1 MSAGRVFVVS
11 ARRTPFGSF
20 GGRLKAQSA
29 TDLAAAAARA
39 ALGAARVEAAN
50 VDALVAGNVLQT
62 APDAAFLPRHAA
74 LRIGMSVG
82 STALGVN
89 RLCGSGLQAAVSAAH
104 AVRDGAA
111 LVLAVGAES
120 MSQAP
125 LALYGQHVR
134 FGARLGA
141 PPPLVDTLS
150 AALADSAA
158 GCSMGD
164 TAEAVARLHGVSREE
179 SDAFAL
185 ESQRR
190 FEAAR
195 LAGRFAA
202 ELAPLELPAA
212 KRGAAPAVE
221 AMLADEFPRPATTA
235 EALAKLAPVFGGVV
249 TAGSASGIAD
259 GAGALLLASEAALTA
274 RGLAP
279 LAELRAWS
287 VAGVEPRLMGL
298 GPVPALIALTAHPR
312 WPAGLAL
319 ADVAHVEINEAF
331 AAQVLGCKR
340 ALAGGAHALDPR
352 RLNPNGGGSIPHAR
366 LCCTSKLTL
375 PANPRPPH
383 RNLRDPE
390 THTGAIAVG
399 HPLGASGARIIAHI
413 VHSLAATGERF
424 GVGAACIGGGQGI
437 AVLIENVNATRA

>member
-1 MSAGRVFVVS
+1 
-11 ARRTPFGSF
+11 
-20 GGRLKAQSA
+20 
-29 TDLAAAAARA
+29 
-39 ALGAARVEAAN
+39 
-50 VDALVAGNVLQT
+50 
-62 APDAAFLPRHAA
+62 
-74 LRIGMSVG
+74 
-82 STALGVN
+82 
-89 RLCGSGLQAAVSAAH
+89 
-104 AVRDGAA
+104 
-111 LVLAVGAES
+111 
-120 MSQAP
+120 
-125 LALYGQHVR
+125 
-134 FGARLGA
+134 
-141 PPPLVDTLS
+141 
-150 AALADSAA
+150 
-158 GCSMGD
+158 MGD
-164 TAEAVARLHGVSREE
+164 TAVAVARLHGVSREE

-235 EALAKLAPVFGGVV
+235 EALAKVAPVFGGVV

-279 LAELRAWS
+279 PAELRAWS

-319 ADVAHVEINEAF
+319 ADVAHVEINGAF

-352 RLNPNGGGSIPHAR
+352 ASTRTAVGPLEPHAR
-366 LCCTSKLTL
+366 LSCTSKLTL

-383 RNLRDPE
+383 RNLRDME
-390 THTGAIAVG
+390 THAGAIAVG